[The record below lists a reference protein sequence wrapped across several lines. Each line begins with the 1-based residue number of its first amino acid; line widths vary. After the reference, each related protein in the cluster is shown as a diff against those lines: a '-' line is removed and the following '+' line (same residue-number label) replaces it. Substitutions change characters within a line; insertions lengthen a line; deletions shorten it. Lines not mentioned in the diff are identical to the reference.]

1 MVRSIA
7 TPVQPLPQ
15 WIPLPAGVWGVRCVT
30 GPDWSDFRH
39 TCTVGTVLNPGQFLN
54 QWCEGVTGEDNDFGA
69 LGAPRGC
76 RRLAS
81 HYLGGWFIGRS
92 AAVRW
97 DDSDEVLFHRCG
109 NDGQYDLAFH
119 VNGDFDVNVA
129 GYLRVE
135 AAFHAQ
141 CRRMAPRIASHIMQR
156 ETRRRC
162 HGLARLLAGDDVRDA
177 LSIVL
182 RHASIVRASARRR
195 ARSELVARRAQ
206 REDRDV

>member
-1 MVRSIA
+1 MARSIA
-7 TPVQPLPQ
+7 TSVQALPR

-30 GPDWSDFRH
+30 GPDWSDFPH
-39 TCTVGTVLNPGQFLN
+39 TCTVGTVLNPEHFLKL
-54 QWCEGVTGEDNDFGA
+54 WCEGVTGENLDIG
-69 LGAPRGC
+69 GPC
-76 RRLAS
+76 SRLAS
-81 HYLGGWFIGRS
+81 HHLGGWFIGRS

-109 NDGQYDLAFH
+109 DDGQYDLAFH
-119 VNGDFDVNVA
+119 VNEDFGFDVA
-129 GYLRVE
+129 EYLRVE

-141 CRRMAPRIASHIMQR
+141 CRRMAPRTSSHIIHC

-182 RHASIVRASARRR
+182 RHASIVRANARRR
-195 ARSELVARRAQ
+195 ARRAHVARRARPAR
-206 REDRDV
+206 REARDV